1 MSETLPEFVLL
12 TGALGSGKTTLLSD
26 YLQSGDVADTGLII
40 NDAGEI
46 NVDGAVISAD
56 NRDLSMTT
64 LSNGCICCSMGNS
77 VQDGIDALLQARA
90 ERRLGPPRRIILE
103 TSGLA
108 EPAPI
113 LRSLRQ
119 VRQMEFRLRVVATY
133 DSFINRPVCG
143 FLPHFAEQ
151 LAAAQVIVVTK
162 LDELPLQSWSDTKT
176 TAQSFNP
183 MATLICA
190 ADKAERALAA
200 FDAVVPPM
208 PATTSLFRVNEA
220 ANHRISTALA
230 RWSRL
235 ARWDE
240 ISDWIEDVS
249 GYLGSRLLRMK
260 GLVHPNGFSQP
271 ILVNGVGGVFSS
283 PRPVRGVADEDLG
296 LMMILRDVRPGEL
309 DDVAMP
315 INGLELRVK

>member
-26 YLQSGDVADTGLII
+26 YLQSGDIAETGVII

-56 NRDLSMTT
+56 NRDLSMAT

-77 VQDGIDALLQARA
+77 VQDGIDALLHARA

-108 EPAPI
+108 EPTPI

-133 DSFINRPVCG
+133 DSSASRPVGG

-151 LAAAQVIVVTK
+151 LAAAQVIVMTK
-162 LDELPLQSWSDTKT
+162 LDTLPPQRRSDRKT
-176 TAQSFNP
+176 AAQSFNP
-183 MATLICA
+183 MAILICA
-190 ADKAERALAA
+190 SDKSERALAA
-200 FDAVVPPM
+200 FDTAVAPM
-208 PATTSLFRVNEA
+208 PATASLFRANEA

-240 ISDWIEDVS
+240 ISDWIEDVN

-260 GLVHPNGFSQP
+260 GLVHPNGFSHSV
-271 ILVNGVGGVFSS
+271 LVNGVGGVFSP
-283 PRPVRGVADEDLG
+283 PRPVGAVADQDLG
-296 LMMILRDVRPGEL
+296 LMMILRDVGPGEL
-309 DDVAMP
+309 ADFGVPSDR
-315 INGLELRVK
+315 LELRVK